1 LILGFD
7 VAMFAQELSFISTQI
22 AQSQE
27 SPTQRRVE
35 LTGMYFIHGPLI
47 PR

>member
-1 LILGFD
+1 LILAFD
-7 VAMFAQELSFISTQI
+7 VAMFAQELPFISTQI
-22 AQSQE
+22 AESQE

-35 LTGMYFIHGPLI
+35 LTGMYFIHASLI